1 MFTRFL
7 ELRDI
12 FLFGNESGQKQ
23 SKSSNSIED
32 KLFEKKLS
40 MKIPSKLTIE
50 KWNQMSLSE
59 QYETVFST

>member
-1 MFTRFL
+1 MKYMFTRFL

-12 FLFGNESGQKQ
+12 FLHGNESGQKQ
-23 SKSSNSIED
+23 SKSSNSIEE

-50 KWNQMSLSE
+50 KWN
-59 QYETVFST
+59 